1 MREERDGSSLG
12 LLVKLVLVAGLV
24 LIIVSLVAHILHLL
38 FVVAVIWLIGF
49 VGLTAYRVGRR
60 RGR

>member
-1 MREERDGSSLG
+1 
-12 LLVKLVLVAGLV
+12 LV
-24 LIIVSLVAHILHLL
+24 LIIVSLVAHILQLL

>member
-24 LIIVSLVAHILHLL
+24 LIIVSLVAHILQLL